1 MSLPPLPLQS
11 CFALPLLLAAL
22 GRGPSAPPVRV
33 DLAAGASSSPGPTLA
48 REDTMHTSVPEI
60 LVRAPRV
67 TLNEILDRV
76 ARGEAHRDSMMH
88 DQSFRSTVRMVVNV
102 TGSKPPQLFQETV
115 TQVYKKRPNKI
126 RTVKLRDWRAKPIQK
141 EDDGLNLNFGPS
153 MGESMVNFAFR
164 PSARREFRYRIV
176 GRDLVGDHLVY
187 RIAFEPRSPLDPGTP
202 RGLVWVDTNDFV
214 ILRQE
219 IGFTRS
225 PVPLFLKGIP
235 RMVIERM
242 QVGPH
247 WVMRRALMRAETTIP
262 IPKFGKSFDIA
273 ITFDNYAINTSLSD
287 SLFTAP
293 GARRVAQNA
302 GAR

>member
-1 MSLPPLPLQS
+1 MSLPPLSIL
-11 CFALPLLLAAL
+11 ALPLLLAAL
-22 GRGPSAPPVRV
+22 GRGPSHPPARV
-33 DLAAGASSSPGPTLA
+33 DLAVTALAAPSSPGPTLA

-60 LVRAPRV
+60 LVSAPRV

-76 ARGEAHRDSMMH
+76 ARGEAHRDSMMN

-115 TQVYKKRPNKI
+115 TQVYKKRPNKV

-187 RIAFEPRSPLDPGTP
+187 RIEFEPRSPLDPGTP

-214 ILRQE
+214 IVRQE
-219 IGFTRS
+219 MGFTRS

-242 QVGPH
+242 RVGDY

-273 ITFDNYAINTSLSD
+273 ITFDNYAINTGLSD
-287 SLFTAP
+287 SLFAP
-293 GARRVAQNA
+293 SGRRVAQNV